1 MKVRIA
7 LAAAA
12 VILETG
18 SGSVLAQPV
27 PAYPGVYPAPY
38 PGAYPVLPPFEI
50 VAIVRSKGFEPLGRP
65 ARQGPTYWVRA
76 ANSAGREMQVIV
88 DARAGRIIRVMPT
101 SRLGGMSPP
110 YPIPPERAVPD
121 GNGPNSRMGGYPGG
135 YPGGSSDTPDHI
147 VPREPSRP
155 SAGPTS
161 LPASAPAASPRAVS
175 APAPLPRPRPSMPS
189 VSASAEG
196 PAPGAPLINPAPS
209 GSDIDE

>member
-76 ANSAGREMQVIV
+76 AQFGRTRDAGHRGCKGW
-88 DARAGRIIRVMPT
+88 AHH
-101 SRLGGMSPP
+101 
-110 YPIPPERAVPD
+110 
-121 GNGPNSRMGGYPGG
+121 PG
-135 YPGGSSDTPDHI
+135 H
-147 VPREPSRP
+147 
-155 SAGPTS
+155 AHQ
-161 LPASAPAASPRAVS
+161 PAWRNVAALSHTT
-175 APAPLPRPRPSMPS
+175 
-189 VSASAEG
+189 
-196 PAPGAPLINPAPS
+196 
-209 GSDIDE
+209 